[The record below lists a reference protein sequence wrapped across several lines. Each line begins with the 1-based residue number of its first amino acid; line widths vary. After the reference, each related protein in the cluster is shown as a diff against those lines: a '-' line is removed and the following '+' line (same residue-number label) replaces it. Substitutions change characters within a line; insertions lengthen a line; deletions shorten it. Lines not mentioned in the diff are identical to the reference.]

1 MLPPNKALKDETK
14 KAIRARVG
22 EINAQV
28 SLKESSLISFRETKR
43 QVEASIEKLEREKT
57 DLLKQKK
64 SLLDD
69 LGEAVDAPAA

>member
-1 MLPPNKALKDETK
+1 MPPLNRALKDETK

-28 SLKESSLISFRETKR
+28 ALKDGALLSFKESKR
-43 QVEASIEKLEREKT
+43 QVEANIEKLEKDKA
-57 DLLKQKK
+57 DLLKQKQA
-64 SLLDD
+64 LMDD